1 MKVTKILALILAL
14 AMSLTLAACG
24 DEATPSS
31 NTPNNDLPANSQGT
45 NAENPDN
52 GAETLSE
59 NQTQGNADSIP
70 QGQELVSELKVGIG
84 GKHEQGQEIAM
95 RITIPELPERLA
107 ALELNPGTFSD
118 IGIHFGNGFYKPL
131 SIYGAAVRYTHN
143 NGYDPIKIDGDS
155 VLLIFF
161 MPEQYSADD
170 IGDVEVR
177 GFTISGLE
185 QDRQT
190 YIKFSNN
197 DVIVPFDELVP
208 HTKLSEFVFDP
219 TAITLSATNN
229 GDGTMSFV
237 YKDTSI
243 KPTYIMP
250 WEWIERDPATI
261 FFAYWTITGIYNFSG
276 DACIGGLFAIGTDRG
291 GSVSTGLRI
300 GYGDLGYDVW
310 DYMTLDLEK
319 DIVIRNPEDMQI
331 SIDETGLTAVWT
343 EQFKPGFGFDDI
355 IEFWVV
361 ADFNMH
367 GLSLHDPDDNT
378 FIRIYEGL
386 TFEVADVVE

>member
-1 MKVTKILALILAL
+1 MKTTKIFALALALIMGFA
-14 AMSLTLAACG
+14 LAACSDSG
-24 DEATPSS
+24 NN
-31 NTPNNDLPANSQGT
+31 NTSGGSANS
-45 NAENPDN
+45 PPP
-52 GAETLSE
+52 SE
-59 NQTQGNADSIP
+59 TQGNSGNADDASAPPPNPTQQGNDGGIP
-70 QGQELVSELKVGIG
+70 PEQELVSELKIGIG

-95 RITIPELPERLA
+95 RITIPELPDRLA
-107 ALELNPGTFSD
+107 ALELEPGTFSD
-118 IGIHFGNGFYKPL
+118 IEIHFGNGFFKRFT
-131 SIYGAAVRYTHN
+131 IYGAAGRYTHN

-170 IGDVEVR
+170 IGDVEVV

-185 QDRQT
+185 QNRQT

-197 DVIVPFDELVP
+197 DVMVPFNELVP
-208 HTKLSEFVFDP
+208 YTKLSEFGFDP

-250 WEWIERDPATI
+250 WEWIERDPGTI

-291 GSVSTGLRI
+291 GSVSTGRRI
-300 GYGDLGYDVW
+300 GYGDGNTW

-331 SIDETGLTAVWT
+331 SVDETGLTAVWT

-367 GLSLHDPDDNT
+367 GLSSHDPDDNT